1 MSSGSPFGP
10 PPGQNPPGNNPFQD
24 LPPQQQYNPNPYQPG
39 QFPTAA
45 PQENNLAVR
54 MLIPI
59 DRSIWAIAAGYLGL
73 FSLCA
78 LPAPLAILCGVMG
91 LREIKRNPKVH
102 GAGRCYFGIV
112 MGTLGSLFL
121 VLWLILMVA
130 SALTADPR

>member
-24 LPPQQQYNPNPYQPG
+24 LPPQQYNPNPYQPG

-73 FSLCA
+73 LSLCA

-112 MGTLGSLFL
+112 MGTLGSLLL
-121 VLWLILMVA
+121 VFWLVIMLFAVV
-130 SALTADPR
+130 SGERL